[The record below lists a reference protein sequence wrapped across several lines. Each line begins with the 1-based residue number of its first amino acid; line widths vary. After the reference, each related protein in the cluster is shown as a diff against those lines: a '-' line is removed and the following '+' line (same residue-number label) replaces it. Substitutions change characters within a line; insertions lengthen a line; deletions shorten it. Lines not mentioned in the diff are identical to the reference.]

1 MRAARADLRRR
12 RRGGE
17 AADDGLHERRAGEDA
32 RVPPQRTGD
41 IRACRRQ
48 GNMETVIETRN
59 AEVGTRNRRLA
70 LRTPTCCSAFRV
82 PRSAFGLLALLTLVC
97 TPVRSPAQQWPVHSL
112 DRPRPPVV
120 DPGPERPSVPPPA

>member
-48 GNMETVIETRN
+48 GSMETMN
-59 AEVGTRNRRLA
+59 Q
-70 LRTPTCCSAFRV
+70 LR
-82 PRSAFGLLALLTLVC
+82 LLALLTLVG

-112 DRPRPPVV
+112 DGPRPPAVV
-120 DPGPERPSVPPPA
+120 PGPERPPLPRPS

>member
-17 AADDGLHERRAGEDA
+17 AADDGIHERRAGEDA

-48 GNMETVIETRN
+48 GNMETMNQLRQ
-59 AEVGTRNRRLA
+59 LA
-70 LRTPTCCSAFRV
+70 
-82 PRSAFGLLALLTLVC
+82 LLALICSPL
-97 TPVRSPAQQWPVHSL
+97 RSPAQQWPVHSL

-120 DPGPERPSVPPPA
+120 DPGPERRSEEHTSELQSRVDLVCRLLLEKKNNKTK